1 MLFIYNKNMK
11 MIEKISIITDQLNDD
26 RYNYLIIPIAVLN
39 ILENDNRFIYSEFK
53 GEIVGIN
60 KIGSF
65 MWYEVY
71 LDILMPPNEI
81 IVYCDKSITRDNKID
96 FLLGD
101 DELLKEK
108 RINLD

>member
-1 MLFIYNKNMK
+1 MFIYKKYMK
-11 MIEKISIITDQLNDD
+11 IKEKISIVTDQLDDD
-26 RYNYLIIPIAVLN
+26 RYNYLIVPIAVLN
-39 ILENDNRFIYSEFK
+39 IIDQDNRFLYSTY
-53 GEIVGIN
+53 GEINGLTKVGN
-60 KIGSF
+60 F

-81 IVYCDKSITRDNKID
+81 LIYCDRSITRNNKID

>member
-1 MLFIYNKNMK
+1 MFIYKKYMELN
-11 MIEKISIITDQLNDD
+11 EKISIVTDQLNDD
-26 RYNYLIIPIAVLN
+26 RYNCLIVPIAVLN
-39 ILENDNRFIYSEFK
+39 IIDQDNRFLYSK
-53 GEIVGIN
+53 ITGELGGLTKVGN
-60 KIGSF
+60 F

-81 IVYCDKSITRDNKID
+81 LIYCDRSITRNNKID

>member
-1 MLFIYNKNMK
+1 MEIK
-11 MIEKISIITDQLNDD
+11 EKISNLTDQLNDD

-39 ILENDNRFIYSEFK
+39 ILDQDNRFLYSDFK
-53 GEIVGIN
+53 GEVVGIT
-60 KIGSF
+60 KIGNF

-71 LDILMPPNEI
+71 LDILMPPDEI
-81 IVYCDKSITRDNKID
+81 IVYCDRAITRNNKID
-96 FLLGD
+96 FLLND